1 VNSVKEQ
8 ADAELYFEMEFPGKD
23 PDTIS
28 FSSKSIESFSSETT
42 NPDSRQSPLRES
54 TSREGSVGPDRPS
67 TLTIPTLASALP
79 KLSRFKREAQY
90 GSLPRVKGGH
100 KVPKINFQNMSVPTT
115 PADSWGRGE
124 GEYMH
129 QRDLSSS
136 VSSVEEATEAVVT
149 PRSKSKSRLSLNL
162 GVFDSVSLGPG
173 SPARSPR
180 FLPKFLRSSFSKL
193 MQSKDRT
200 PEPPAAMEPMSL
212 PFFSS
217 VLSRSRCPTPEE
229 EEPVEESPPSSPTTK
244 TFVEESL
251 AKGLPIIPFNY
262 PTFVIV
268 EKKISDAKAHHQA
281 ASPLPGPPLFSSWG
295 ASEKKETRSVSAPT
309 SRKTSR
315 LEGRSVVGKMGQSV
329 DDKSL
334 SSVVSMAKQE
344 MEEEKQ
350 EGSLRKP
357 SWIRGYAFNNSRAL
371 HRRRSSVTEYVAPM
385 EENTTNS
392 SLNKN
397 TNNPSLQEEERR
409 GQGRT
414 KLRNTK
420 SLCQAENMRF
430 IHEEESL
437 GQLDLVEEYE
447 RGGERER
454 EVEEY
459 KRELRNGFCHPEAR
473 MDLERPFGMMDSTK
487 GKENDQMISPYLDM
501 ECGTGRR
508 VDVKPTIVA

>member
-1 VNSVKEQ
+1 MDSNWIKSSSRRSS
-8 ADAELYFEMEFPGKD
+8 LC
-23 PDTIS
+23 DT
-28 FSSKSIESFSSETT
+28 TT
-42 NPDSRQSPLRES
+42 QSAFYYHHNHHHHHHHHHYHCRQSPLRES
-54 TSREGSVGPDRPS
+54 TSREGSAGPDRPS

-124 GEYMH
+124 GEYMMH

-229 EEPVEESPPSSPTTK
+229 DEPVEESPPSSPTTK

-268 EKKISDAKAHHQA
+268 EKKISDAKAHQQA

-295 ASEKKETRSVSAPT
+295 ATEKKETRSVSAPT

-315 LEGRSVVGKMGQSV
+315 LEGRSAVGKMGQSV

-350 EGSLRKP
+350 EGSLRKVRSLVGGNVEHGVMC
-357 SWIRGYAFNNSRAL
+357 SW
-371 HRRRSSVTEYVAPM
+371 TPWWE
-385 EENTTNS
+385 
-392 SLNKN
+392 
-397 TNNPSLQEEERR
+397 
-409 GQGRT
+409 
-414 KLRNTK
+414 
-420 SLCQAENMRF
+420 
-430 IHEEESL
+430 
-437 GQLDLVEEYE
+437 QL
-447 RGGERER
+447 
-454 EVEEY
+454 
-459 KRELRNGFCHPEAR
+459 
-473 MDLERPFGMMDSTK
+473 
-487 GKENDQMISPYLDM
+487 I
-501 ECGTGRR
+501 GRR
-508 VDVKPTIVA
+508 DVGEVTWHKAMRAMAESPPNWFSIPAVGHYSLVLLLVSRSQWLCHFLV

>member
-1 VNSVKEQ
+1 MQ
-8 ADAELYFEMEFPGKD
+8 CL
-23 PDTIS
+23 
-28 FSSKSIESFSSETT
+28 
-42 NPDSRQSPLRES
+42 RQSPLRES
-54 TSREGSVGPDRPS
+54 SSREGSLGPDRPS
-67 TLTIPTLASALP
+67 TLTIPTSLSSALP

-90 GSLPRVKGGH
+90 GSLPRVKKGTH

-124 GEYMH
+124 GEFMH

-193 MQSKDRT
+193 MQGKDRT
-200 PEPPAAMEPMSL
+200 PEPSIAIEPLSL

-217 VLSRSRCPTPEE
+217 PLSKSRCPTPEE
-229 EEPVEESPPSSPTTK
+229 EEVEESPPSSPTTK

-268 EKKISDAKAHHQA
+268 EKKISDARAHQA
-281 ASPLPGPPLFSSWG
+281 NSPLPGPPLFSSWG
-295 ASEKKETRSVSAPT
+295 AAENAKETRSVSAPT
-309 SRKTSR
+309 SRKTSKR
-315 LEGRSVVGKMGQSV
+315 EGRSIGMGQSV

-350 EGSLRKP
+350 EGSIRKV
-357 SWIRGYAFNNSRAL
+357 R
-371 HRRRSSVTEYVAPM
+371 
-385 EENTTNS
+385 
-392 SLNKN
+392 
-397 TNNPSLQEEERR
+397 
-409 GQGRT
+409 
-414 KLRNTK
+414 
-420 SLCQAENMRF
+420 
-430 IHEEESL
+430 
-437 GQLDLVEEYE
+437 
-447 RGGERER
+447 
-454 EVEEY
+454 
-459 KRELRNGFCHPEAR
+459 
-473 MDLERPFGMMDSTK
+473 
-487 GKENDQMISPYLDM
+487 
-501 ECGTGRR
+501 
-508 VDVKPTIVA
+508 PTIIYCLLFVRQYTWCKIKEDNASYM

>member
-1 VNSVKEQ
+1 
-8 ADAELYFEMEFPGKD
+8 M
-23 PDTIS
+23 
-28 FSSKSIESFSSETT
+28 IEIITVQCL
-42 NPDSRQSPLRES
+42 RQSPLRES
-54 TSREGSVGPDRPS
+54 SSREGSLGPDRPS

-90 GSLPRVKGGH
+90 GSLPRAKGTH

-124 GEYMH
+124 GEFMH

-136 VSSVEEATEAVVT
+136 VSSVEEATEAVVVT

-193 MQSKDRT
+193 LQGKDRP
-200 PEPPAAMEPMSL
+200 PEPQPALEPLSL

-229 EEPVEESPPSSPTTK
+229 EEVEEESPPSSPTTK
-244 TFVEESL
+244 NFVEESL

-268 EKKISDAKAHHQA
+268 EKKISDARAHQS

-295 ASEKKETRSVSAPT
+295 AAEKVETQSVSAPA
-309 SRKTSR
+309 SRKTSKR
-315 LEGRSVVGKMGQSV
+315 EGRSMGMAQSV

-350 EGSLRKP
+350 EGSLRKV
-357 SWIRGYAFNNSRAL
+357 
-371 HRRRSSVTEYVAPM
+371 RS
-385 EENTTNS
+385 
-392 SLNKN
+392 
-397 TNNPSLQEEERR
+397 
-409 GQGRT
+409 
-414 KLRNTK
+414 
-420 SLCQAENMRF
+420 F
-430 IHEEESL
+430 L
-437 GQLDLVEEYE
+437 GGNVEH
-447 RGGERER
+447 G
-454 EVEEY
+454 VM
-459 KRELRNGFCHPEAR
+459 C
-473 MDLERPFGMMDSTK
+473 S
-487 GKENDQMISPYLDM
+487 
-501 ECGTGRR
+501 
-508 VDVKPTIVA
+508 

>member
-1 VNSVKEQ
+1 MINIITLQ
-8 ADAELYFEMEFPGKD
+8 CL
-23 PDTIS
+23 
-28 FSSKSIESFSSETT
+28 
-42 NPDSRQSPLRES
+42 RQSPLRES
-54 TSREGSVGPDRPS
+54 SSREGSLGPDRPS

-90 GSLPRVKGGH
+90 GSLPRVKGTH

-124 GEYMH
+124 GEFMH

-162 GVFDSVSLGPG
+162 GVFDSVSIGPG

-193 MQSKDRT
+193 LQGKDRT
-200 PEPPAAMEPMSL
+200 PDPPQLPIEPLSL

-229 EEPVEESPPSSPTTK
+229 EEVEDCSPPSSPTTK

-262 PTFVIV
+262 PTFVIL
-268 EKKISDAKAHHQA
+268 EKKISDARAHQA

-295 ASEKKETRSVSAPT
+295 AAEKAEETRSVSAPT
-309 SRKTSR
+309 SRKTSKR
-315 LEGRSVVGKMGQSV
+315 EGRTMGMGQSV

-350 EGSLRKP
+350 EGSLRKVRP
-357 SWIRGYAFNNSRAL
+357 IIVCSLSGVKHGVKSKKTIPVVQMNFKRTMIMIWKKRKDYVTQGY
-371 HRRRSSVTEYVAPM
+371 VCY
-385 EENTTNS
+385 
-392 SLNKN
+392 
-397 TNNPSLQEEERR
+397 
-409 GQGRT
+409 G
-414 KLRNTK
+414 
-420 SLCQAENMRF
+420 
-430 IHEEESL
+430 
-437 GQLDLVEEYE
+437 
-447 RGGERER
+447 
-454 EVEEY
+454 
-459 KRELRNGFCHPEAR
+459 
-473 MDLERPFGMMDSTK
+473 
-487 GKENDQMISPYLDM
+487 
-501 ECGTGRR
+501 
-508 VDVKPTIVA
+508 